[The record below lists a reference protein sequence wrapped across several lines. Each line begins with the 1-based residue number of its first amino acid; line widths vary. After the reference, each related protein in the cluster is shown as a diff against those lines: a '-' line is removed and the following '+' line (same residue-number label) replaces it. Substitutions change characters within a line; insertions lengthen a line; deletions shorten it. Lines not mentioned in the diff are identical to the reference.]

1 MGQKWAA
8 RREADDAAVDN
19 PLQLAE
25 PDGGWPD
32 EDRTRNVSPAELTA
46 AAANNNR
53 SKTNDLCGMKS
64 FFSQWR
70 KFTNESDDVMVQMQ
84 VQEGQINC
92 CSVALKYGAWN
103 KCN

>member
-32 EDRTRNVSPAELTA
+32 EDPTRNVSPTKPTA
-46 AAANNNR
+46 AAATITTKKLN
-53 SKTNDLCGMKS
+53 SDLS
-64 FFSQWR
+64 Y
-70 KFTNESDDVMVQMQ
+70 V
-84 VQEGQINC
+84 
-92 CSVALKYGAWN
+92 VAK
-103 KCN
+103 

>member
-32 EDRTRNVSPAELTA
+32 EDRTRNVSPTKPTTA
-46 AAANNNR
+46 AETTTADQ
-53 SKTNDLCGMKS
+53 KQK
-64 FFSQWR
+64 
-70 KFTNESDDVMVQMQ
+70 
-84 VQEGQINC
+84 NC
-92 CSVALKYGAWN
+92 VG
-103 KCN
+103 

>member
-32 EDRTRNVSPAELTA
+32 EDRTRNVSPAKPTA
-46 AAANNNR
+46 AAATTDQ
-53 SKTNDLCGMKS
+53 KTNHFCRMKLLLFLS
-64 FFSQWR
+64 R
-70 KFTNESDDVMVQMQ
+70 
-84 VQEGQINC
+84 
-92 CSVALKYGAWN
+92 
-103 KCN
+103 